1 MPLPDDRTSLLG
13 LAAETERI
21 LAQTAIAEDEKVA
34 RRHAFSFRRLAVIR
48 WKLGELDEAARLFG
62 EAAAAYF
69 KLDSPVDRE
78 TAAATRVEQSTAL
91 MANGLTDEALAV
103 IEGLIETADG
113 FPKFEDLTT
122 ETRRSALNGWQILL
136 EKRKDNTGL
145 YEASGRAL
153 ALLDPADPTTDRY
166 VLAQT
171 LVTRAKAAEALGHRE
186 EAVEPYEQAIALFV
200 AEGSRVDEGQL
211 IDAMYKQVQLLSTL
225 DREDEL
231 TVAFRRILARF
242 GERTEPWAQQLIK
255 AARMWLEEQ
264 DEDGLRT
271 PRKRQRRRRFL
282 R

>member
-1 MPLPDDRTSLLG
+1 MPLPDDRASLLG

-21 LAQTAIAEDEKVA
+21 LAETANAEDEKVA

-48 WKLGELDEAARLFG
+48 WKLGELNEAARLFG
-62 EAAAAYF
+62 EASAAYF

-78 TAAATRVEQSTAL
+78 AAAATRIEQSTAL
-91 MANGLTDEALAV
+91 MANGRTDEALVV
-103 IEGLIETADG
+103 IEGLIEQADG
-113 FPKFEDLTT
+113 FPEFEDLKA

-136 EKRKDNTGL
+136 EKRNDHTRL
-145 YEASGRAL
+145 YEAAGKAL

-166 VLAQT
+166 MLAQT

-186 EAVEPYEQAIALFV
+186 EAVEPYEHAIALFV

-211 IDAMYKQVQLLSTL
+211 IDAMHKQVQLLSTL

-231 TVAFRRILARF
+231 TVAFKRILARF

-255 AARMWLEEQ
+255 AARMWLAEQ
-264 DEDGLRT
+264 DEE
-271 PRKRQRRRRFL
+271 
-282 R
+282 